1 MNERLGEINKNK
13 FGTEMKII
21 AYRKSDDIDIQ
32 FLDEHGYI
40 FEHQTYSNFKSGG
53 IKNPYDR
60 NICGIGYMGVGKYH
74 CKYSNGIHT
83 MEYQN
88 WIAMIRRC
96 YDERRKKTYSSYY
109 GTCEVCSEWHN
120 FQVFGT
126 WYEQNFY
133 QVGNER
139 MHIDKDILYPGNKIY
154 SPDTCILVP
163 QRINLLFMNKQN
175 KRGLPNGISQKSN
188 GSYSV
193 KYAGVDYGT
202 RKTLEDAF
210 ELYSEKKKESI
221 INAANDYKEIIPYRL
236 YEALLSYE
244 VRIDVDRNYVA

>member
-21 AYRKSDDIDIQ
+21 TYRKSDDIDIQ
-32 FLDEHGYI
+32 FLDEHGYVY
-40 FEHQTYSNFKSGG
+40 EHQTYSNFKTGQ

-109 GTCEVCSEWHN
+109 GTCEVCFEWHN

-163 QRINLLFMNKQN
+163 QRINMLFMHKRNKYD
-175 KRGLPNGISQKSN
+175 LPNGIKPRAK
-188 GSYSV
+188 G
-193 KYAGVDYGT
+193 K
-202 RKTLEDAF
+202 F
-210 ELYSEKKKESI
+210 EAQYNHENLGIFDTVEEAAIAHDKKKKEVI
-221 INAANDYKEIIPYRL
+221 IEIANEYKNQIPDKVYQALINWIPDYIDYSE
-236 YEALLSYE
+236 YE
-244 VRIDVDRNYVA
+244 